1 MSKMSCEQACA
12 LAAFVLADG
21 KQDMTA
27 ENIIKAV
34 EATGVKCCPAWA
46 AVFAEYLKSHN
57 PMDLV
62 AQFGSAAA
70 APAAA
75 APAAEAEEKKEE
87 KKVEEEAV
95 IGFAFGASSS
105 SSDEEDDS

>member
-21 KQDMTA
+21 KQEMTA
-27 ENIIKAV
+27 ENIIKVV
-34 EATGVKCCPAWA
+34 EATGVKCCPTWA

-62 AQFGSAAA
+62 AQFGSASA
-70 APAAA
+70 APAVA
-75 APAAEAEEKKEE
+75 APAAEAEKKEE
-87 KKVEEEAV
+87 KPVEEEPV
-95 IGFAFGASSS
+95 IAGFAFGDSSS
-105 SSDEEDDS
+105 SEEEDDS